1 MLPMHWQWPC
11 AIITAATGLRLN
23 RSMIDFITG
32 VLIEKNPGRVIVQ
45 SSGIGYSLQ
54 ISMNTFEHLPQHGEQ
69 VNLKT
74 YLHVREDNIQLFA
87 FSQEVER
94 KVFLGLISVSGIGP
108 KMAQG
113 ILSGIKVYE
122 LIQAI
127 QHGDEPRLTSI
138 SGVGKKTAQ
147 RLIVELREK
156 FTQMGLLGD
165 QTVPEYR
172 SVQLNR
178 VEEET
183 ALALLSLG
191 YKKQSVEK
199 ALLKVR
205 AEGDLQSVEEL
216 LKRALKVI

>member
-1 MLPMHWQWPC
+1 
-11 AIITAATGLRLN
+11 
-23 RSMIDFITG
+23 MIDFISG
-32 VLIEKNPGRVIVQ
+32 VIADKSPGRVVVQ
-45 SSGIGYSLQ
+45 NNGIGYALQ
-54 ISMNTFEHLPQHGEQ
+54 ISVNTYEHLPHPGET

-74 YLHVREDNIQLFA
+74 YLHVREDNIQLYA

-108 KMAQG
+108 KMAVG

-127 QHGDEPRLTSI
+127 QHGDEQRLNAI

-156 FTQMGLLGD
+156 FMQMGLLED
-165 QTVPEYR
+165 QHLAEYQPLKL
-172 SVQLNR
+172 SA
-178 VEEET
+178 VEEEA

-191 YKKQSVEK
+191 YRKQAVEK
-199 ALLKVR
+199 SILKVR
-205 AEGDLQSVEEL
+205 STGDGQSVEEL
-216 LKRALKVI
+216 VKQALKII

>member
-1 MLPMHWQWPC
+1 
-11 AIITAATGLRLN
+11 
-23 RSMIDFITG
+23 MIDFISG
-32 VLIEKNPGRVIVQ
+32 VIADKSPGRVVVQ
-45 SSGIGYSLQ
+45 NNGIGYALQ
-54 ISMNTFEHLPQHGEQ
+54 ISVNTYEHLPRPGES

-74 YLHVREDNIQLFA
+74 YLHVREDNIQLYA

-108 KMAQG
+108 KMAMG

-127 QHGDEPRLTSI
+127 QHGDEQRLNAI

-156 FTQMGLLGD
+156 FMQVGLLED
-165 QTVPEYR
+165 QQLAEYKP
-172 SVQLNR
+172 LKLTA
-178 VEEET
+178 VEEEA

-191 YKKQSVEK
+191 YRKQAVEK
-199 ALLKVR
+199 SLLKVR
-205 AEGDLQSVEEL
+205 NTGNGQSVEEL
-216 LKRALKVI
+216 VKQALKIL

>member
-1 MLPMHWQWPC
+1 
-11 AIITAATGLRLN
+11 
-23 RSMIDFITG
+23 MIDFISG
-32 VLIEKNPGRVIVQ
+32 VIADKSPGRVVVQ
-45 SSGIGYSLQ
+45 NNGIGYNLQ
-54 ISMNTFEHLPQHGEQ
+54 ISVNTYEHLPHPGET

-74 YLHVREDNIQLFA
+74 YLHVREDNIQLYA

-108 KMAQG
+108 KMAVG

-127 QHGDEPRLTSI
+127 QHGDEQRLNAI

-156 FTQMGLLGD
+156 FMQLGLLED
-165 QTVPEYR
+165 QHLAEYQPLKL
-172 SVQLNR
+172 SA
-178 VEEET
+178 VEEEA

-191 YKKQSVEK
+191 YRKQAVEK
-199 ALLKVR
+199 SILKVR
-205 AEGDLQSVEEL
+205 STGDGQSVEEL
-216 LKRALKVI
+216 VKQALKII

>member
-1 MLPMHWQWPC
+1 
-11 AIITAATGLRLN
+11 
-23 RSMIDFITG
+23 MIDFISG
-32 VLIEKNPGRVIVQ
+32 VIAEKSPGRVVVQ
-45 SSGIGYSLQ
+45 NNGIGYALQ
-54 ISMNTFEHLPQHGEQ
+54 ISVNTFEHLPHPGES

-74 YLHVREDNIQLFA
+74 YLHVREDNIQLYA

-108 KMAQG
+108 KMAVG

-127 QHGDEPRLTSI
+127 QHGDEQRLNAI

-156 FTQMGLLGD
+156 FMQMGLLED
-165 QTVPEYR
+165 QQLAEYKPLKL
-172 SVQLNR
+172 SA
-178 VEEET
+178 VEEEA

-191 YKKQSVEK
+191 YRKQAVEK
-199 ALLKVR
+199 SLLKVR
-205 AEGDLQSVEEL
+205 STGNGQSVEEL
-216 LKRALKVI
+216 VKQALKII